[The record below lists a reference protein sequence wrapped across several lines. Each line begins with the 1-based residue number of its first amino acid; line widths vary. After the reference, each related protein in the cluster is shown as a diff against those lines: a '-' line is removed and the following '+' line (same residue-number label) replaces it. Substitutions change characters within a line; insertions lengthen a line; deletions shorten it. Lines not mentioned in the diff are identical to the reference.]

1 MTSSIKQLL
10 KERRPNLSD
19 SSLTTY
25 CSILKNLY
33 KKIWV
38 DNDDIH
44 LKNFD
49 NSDKVLHF
57 LKDVEPSKR
66 KTVLSALVV
75 LTGNESYRKYM
86 LSDIEKYTQLIKSQ
100 VKSPAQQANWVTMEE
115 IRDKFHDLED
125 EAKLLYKKKNL
136 TMTDFQQI
144 QQMVILALLGGLFI
158 PVRRSL
164 DYTAMKKAGQINK
177 EKDNYFDKK
186 QFYFNAYKT
195 RRAYGQ
201 QTLPIPPPL
210 KKIIDKF
217 ASLMQ
222 HTDYLLVDSNSA
234 PLTSVKLNQ
243 RLCKIFAPKKTSVNL
258 LRHSY
263 LQSLYGDQIQKSND
277 IQKTMTAMGSSPAML
292 STYVKHDD

>member
-1 MTSSIKQLL
+1 MTSNIKQLL

-38 DNDDIH
+38 DDDDIH

-57 LKDVEPSKR
+57 LKDIEPSKR
-66 KTVLSALVV
+66 KTILSSLVV

-100 VKSPAQQANWVTMEE
+100 VKSPSQEKNWVTIDEVRE
-115 IRDKFHDLED
+115 KFHELED

-164 DYTAMKKAGQINK
+164 DYTAMKKSGQINK

>member
-38 DNDDIH
+38 DDDDIH

-66 KTVLSALVV
+66 KTILSALVV

-100 VKSPAQQANWVTMEE
+100 VKSPAQEANWVTIDEVRE
-115 IRDKFHDLED
+115 KFHELED

-144 QQMVILALLGGLFI
+144 QQYVILALLGGLFI

-164 DYTAMKKAGQINK
+164 DYTAMKKSGQINK

-195 RRAYGQ
+195 KRAYGQ

-217 ASLMQ
+217 ASLMP
-222 HTDYLLVDSNSA
+222 HTDFLLVDSNSA